1 MGKRRKRPDGTMVSL
16 DHVKHERARGM
27 TISAVHGCLCDDRGA
42 FLLMNEAYERFDL
55 EGTKNYRYKL

>member
-1 MGKRRKRPDGTMVSL
+1 MVSL